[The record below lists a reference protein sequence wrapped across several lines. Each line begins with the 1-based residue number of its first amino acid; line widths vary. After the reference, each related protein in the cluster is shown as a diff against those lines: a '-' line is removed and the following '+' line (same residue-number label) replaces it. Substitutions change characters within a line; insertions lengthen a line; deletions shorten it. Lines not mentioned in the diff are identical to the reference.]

1 MQGSDFPASLILLS
15 LHLSH
20 SPAAFKAFITQ
31 CFSLGFIFFGNL
43 SVGLPRGH
51 FQTSSEL
58 EGLGFVFLVATSNPS
73 QRRKRGLWNSS
84 LLPVSGRAC
93 VYFQSGTEMVFHL
106 SPCFGASV
114 IQAGFSGYLQHQMQ
128 SWLLSHFGI
137 NPKSSP
143 FQPGRVASSCRGSE
157 PNAWEKKL
165 TEKKS

>member
-1 MQGSDFPASLILLS
+1 MQGSGFPASLILLS

-31 CFSLGFIFFGNL
+31 CLSLGFIFFGNL

-73 QRRKRGLWNSS
+73 QRRRRGLWNSS

-128 SWLLSHFGI
+128 SGCCHILGLIPNLALSNLGGLH
-137 NPKSSP
+137 PAVRTQSP
-143 FQPGRVASSCRGSE
+143 VAGRRS
-157 PNAWEKKL
+157 
-165 TEKKS
+165 